1 MIYLFQNSACLCVFL
16 NLCKHTDEVLVKFY
30 FSLKA
35 ETLQNVKSTNGLL
48 VLRKSRKFQPIA
60 LIQYFFFMLS

>member
-1 MIYLFQNSACLCVFL
+1 MFVFL
-16 NLCKHTDEVLVKFY
+16 NLCKYTDEVLIKFH

-35 ETLQNVKSTNGLL
+35 KTLQNVYTNGLL

-60 LIQYFFFMLS
+60 LIQYFFSC